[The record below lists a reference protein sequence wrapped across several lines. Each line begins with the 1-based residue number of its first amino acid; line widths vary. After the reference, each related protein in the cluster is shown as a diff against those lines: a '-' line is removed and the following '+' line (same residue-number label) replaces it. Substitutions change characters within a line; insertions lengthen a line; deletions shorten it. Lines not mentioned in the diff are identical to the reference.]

1 MIRTLLAALALAL
14 ALGLGLTAQA
24 ADAPDFE
31 LKDLDGDEVAMSDL
45 LDTHKLVVIDFW
57 EVGCKPCNELLPHL
71 QDYYDEYGEKGVEFI
86 IISRDT
92 ALTQAQVEPYFRSKD
107 YSFRVLLDGD
117 REVSKDFGVKACPY
131 TFIVNSEGKIIF
143 SHFGYKPGQEEEVKA
158 VIEKALAGEELPEVE
173 AGDEAVVA
181 APEG

>member
-1 MIRTLLAALALAL
+1 MFRTLLATIALT
-14 ALGLGLTAQA
+14 LGLGLTARA

-31 LKDLDGDEVAMSDL
+31 LTDLDGNEVEMADL
-45 LDTHKLVVIDFW
+45 LDTYKLVVIDFW

-71 QDYYDEYGEKGVEFI
+71 QSYYDEYGDDGVEFI

-92 ALTQAQVEPYFRSKD
+92 ALTQAQVEPYFKSKD

-131 TFIVNSEGKIIF
+131 TFIVQSDGKIIY
-143 SHFGYKPGQEEEVKA
+143 SHFGYKPGQEEEVKE
-158 VIEKALAGEELPEVE
+158 VIEKALAGEELPEAE
-173 AGDEAVVA
+173 TADEDAET
-181 APEG
+181 APEE

>member
-1 MIRTLLAALALAL
+1 MFRTLLAAIALT
-14 ALGLGLTAQA
+14 LGLGLSAPA

-31 LKDLDGDEVAMSDL
+31 LTDLEGNDVEMADL
-45 LDTHKLVVIDFW
+45 LDTYKLVVIDFW

-71 QDYYDEYGEKGVEFI
+71 QGYYDEYGDDGVEFI

-92 ALTQAQVEPYFRSKD
+92 ALTQAQVEPYFKSKD

-131 TFIVNSEGKIIF
+131 TFVVQSDGKIIY
-143 SHFGYKPGQEEEVKA
+143 SHFGYKPGQEEEVKE
-158 VIEKALAGEELPEVE
+158 VIEKVLAGEELPEAD
-173 AGDEAVVA
+173 AGAEDAEA
-181 APEG
+181 APEE